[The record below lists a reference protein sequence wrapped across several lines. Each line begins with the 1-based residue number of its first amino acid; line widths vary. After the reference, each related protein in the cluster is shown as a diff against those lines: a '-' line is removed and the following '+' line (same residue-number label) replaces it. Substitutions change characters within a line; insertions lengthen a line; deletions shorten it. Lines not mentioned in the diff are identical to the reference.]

1 MHLLTIESLDY
12 EGRGIAHVEGKTIFV
27 DNALPGELVECEVYK
42 KKTSYEQANATR
54 ILRASSERITPH
66 CAHFGLCGGCSQQH
80 MGTATQV
87 ATKQRVLED
96 ALWHIAGLK
105 PDEISPPIIGE
116 SFGYRL
122 RARLS
127 ARYVQKK
134 GGALVGFR
142 EKHSS
147 YVAVMDSCAVLP
159 PQVSS
164 LIPALK
170 TLFALLSAP
179 ERLPQIEVAVGE
191 NKTALVLR
199 HLAPLT
205 LDDEDQL
212 RRFADTHHISW
223 YLQSGGPDTTIP
235 LNPTESASLLY
246 TLPDFGITLSFSPTE
261 FTQVNLGINRM
272 LVRRAMTLLNPQPD
286 DRIGDLFCGLGNF
299 SLPIARLGANVLGIE
314 GSQSMVQRA
323 QENAQRNALASRCEF
338 RMDNLFKATPES
350 FAALGHFD
358 KLLIDPPRD
367 GAMEIVKSL
376 LTESAPQRIVYVS
389 CNPATLARDAE
400 VLVNTKGYTLR
411 SAGIACMFPHTS
423 HVESIALF
431 EHAT

>member
-1 MHLLTIESLDY
+1 MHPLTIESLDY
-12 EGRGIAHVEGKTIFV
+12 EGRGIAHASGKTIFV
-27 DNALPGELVECEVYK
+27 DNALPGELVEYEVYK
-42 KKTSYEQANATR
+42 KKPAYE
-54 ILRASSERITPH
+54 RASATHIIRASNGRVSPY
-66 CAHFGLCGGCSQQH
+66 CVHFGLCGGCSQQH
-80 MGTATQV
+80 AGITTQV

-105 PDEISPPIIGE
+105 PDEIAPPIMGE
-116 SFGYRL
+116 SWGYRL

-127 ARYVQKK
+127 VRHVPKK
-134 GGALVGFR
+134 GGVLVGFH
-142 EKHSS
+142 EKRSS
-147 YVAVMDSCAVLP
+147 YVAVMDSCEVLP
-159 PQVSS
+159 PRDSS

-170 TLFALLSAP
+170 TLIAQLSNP
-179 ERLPQIEVAVGE
+179 DRLPQIELAIGE

-199 HLAPLT
+199 HLVPLT
-205 LDDEDQL
+205 DDDKDQL
-212 RRFADTHHISW
+212 HRFSGLHGITW
-223 YLQSGGPDTTIP
+223 YLQESGPESAIP
-235 LNPTESASLLY
+235 LDPSDTAPLLY
-246 TLPDFGITLSFSPTE
+246 TLPDFGITLGFSPTE

-272 LVRRAMTLLNPQPD
+272 LVRRAMTLLQPKPN

-299 SLPIARLGANVLGIE
+299 SLPIAQAGATVLGIE
-314 GSQSMVQRA
+314 GSHAMVKRA

-338 RMDNLFKATPES
+338 RVDNLFKATPDS
-350 FAALGHFD
+350 FTALGHFD

-376 LTESAPQRIVYVS
+376 SIHGAPQRIVYVS

-400 VLVNTKGYTLR
+400 VLANTKGYALR

-431 EHAT
+431 ER